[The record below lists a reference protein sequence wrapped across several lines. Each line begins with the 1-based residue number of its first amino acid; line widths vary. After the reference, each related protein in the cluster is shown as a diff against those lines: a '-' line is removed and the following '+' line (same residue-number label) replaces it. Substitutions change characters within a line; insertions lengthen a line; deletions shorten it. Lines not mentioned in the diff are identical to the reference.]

1 MKLYSMKINA
11 LLLRRALPAV
21 VVVLAFCFCP
31 LHVHGQY
38 ALTLND
44 EDEYQTY
51 SSYIPFYGA
60 EVGGLSVNSQFI
72 IPSSDLGCV
81 QNGTIQS
88 ITFYLADADAYD
100 AGVAVPDW
108 EQMGLWFNVY
118 FLEVDA
124 PVFEFDGNGL
134 YSLYDEGSMT
144 WAGGCTPTITA
155 QDHGCMVTFSDLY
168 YSYAGGHLLVCVM
181 PPQFNNAFDCQW
193 IGSSYNEY
201 NDPCAAYS
209 QYQDWMEGYSTY
221 GEHFKPMMTIEYF
234 GGTEPPCQKPT
245 ACSVESVS
253 AHSAWVD
260 WTPGG
265 NETQWEVAYSTDP
278 YAGEEDLTFFLV
290 DTHPVELTGLYSM
303 TEYGV
308 WVRAKCAD
316 GTVSAARS
324 ASFWTDVIAAPTDLA
339 ATNTETGD
347 ASSADLQWQY
357 DGTDVNPP
365 YWDIALTMDW
375 DASPDD
381 LESITV
387 NNTAGTGTAFSH
399 HLTGLEPFTRYKAW
413 VRADYGNGDVGTWS
427 EPCFFRP
434 TGLGYDELDVN
445 NCTNTST
452 VIPFAQNWTGSRS
465 QFIIPASALTELVG
479 KKIWRLYFGYNAGYL
494 NANNIDV
501 YLAEIEADEFTEAAY
516 YDWDDLERV
525 TYQGSVN
532 TSDGHVDFDHPYVYG
547 GGNLLIG
554 VVSRYCGYHVSHR
567 WYGCTMDHYAS
578 LRSSGT
584 GSPTLDHFV
593 PHTRFC
599 YLSGSDAPMVT
610 DTTVV
615 ACDAFEWHGHT
626 YQMTGTYYD
635 TLTSVSGVDS
645 IVVLHLTINHDLPIG
660 SFTYLSPMDNVVIH
674 AEGVDF
680 VWDPVANAQR
690 YDLYCWNG
698 EGERPSVPTIP
709 GIQATTCHWNGLA
722 NNTTYRW
729 CVVARNDCYEVESAE
744 RTLVS
749 QITPGLRVVPQGML
763 DFADVEIG
771 NSKTKTLSIVGVA
784 LDESIQYGFLNDA
797 YGADAP
803 FFQIVPSNN
812 WDALKGGTLSVTFTP
827 SSSQLYY
834 SSAIWIASGSLADT
848 VYFEGAVANRYVFST
863 SVEQTIY
870 TCDDEI
876 VVAGHVGDV
885 LGHAV
890 ENLDVEVYV
899 LVMGSRK
906 TFPTRSDEQGNYSVV
921 YHPRKTE
928 AGSYF
933 VGSGVLGAQS
943 SAVHDAFDIPGMGL
957 VDNRF
962 VIWKPYLNDTIQGTI
977 GIRNRSS
984 RPLSNIRVVPVSVP
998 DGCEVSFSSVSL
1010 GSLESG
1016 YLQYVV
1022 TGTELTTGSQYEDAV
1037 FKIVSDE
1044 GVNMDLTCFYY
1055 CRAGRGV
1062 LDVYPPRL
1070 HATVDRTSQK
1080 VFSFQVTNNGNN
1092 ETGVITID
1100 VPDLEWMSVLGGN
1113 SLESLAVG
1121 DSCAFSIA
1129 VSPDSDM
1136 ELTSFGGTIAVN
1148 CANGNGVA
1156 VPFDIVIAESSTGT
1170 LVVDVTDDYTYNTN
1184 GGLGPHLANAQVL
1197 LTGVYSLDTVAVGL
1211 TDTEGL
1217 FVAENVPEGYYK
1229 LRVSA
1234 PDHKD
1239 FDHRVIYVEAD
1250 GAKKETN
1257 REEVYLQ
1264 FQAISYSWV
1273 VVPTEIEDVYDFELV
1288 CDIKTNVPVP
1298 VVVIEGPSTFDSLS
1312 YGDTLQFSLSVSN
1325 YGLVD
1330 AYDAVLTLPIIN
1342 DYVFIPLLDHIDTLH
1357 AKSSVEIPCVVTR
1370 VQGFSKQESET
1381 CYIGFAKAL
1390 TWYHCNMEHRWVK
1403 HTFQMKISIPWFNCG
1418 KPDDPDDPN
1427 EDNDDVVLVP
1437 PDVPR
1442 PIRPG
1447 DDFDPDDLIPSV
1459 YAESTPL
1466 VTSSVDCLPCW
1477 KVALSTVAHLVLDLP
1492 FGPAGNVVSATVDFA
1507 IFGEENIHYYTDL
1520 AGNVQQSPSTLL
1532 TTVGNH
1538 AVATVQVVSVATKKT
1553 ASLEKFFGPLST
1565 LFTILSEF
1573 KECISFVDPNRG
1585 AGDVG
1590 EAIEKMEIASD
1601 YIRAMENE
1609 FTMLFQEPEWMEE
1622 ENLPEFMTCL
1632 MAFLDTVNGVFPPE
1646 TVSSL
1651 DGMCELT
1658 DVTGEVIQSFVD
1670 RWNRSVQYWSEGF
1683 FSVEDLPDGYNTD
1696 FIVLDSSSILPAYQ
1710 AIDACHAYGYDN
1722 VFELLDDALATLSD
1736 AAREHT
1742 NDVCAKVSVS
1752 FKQTMAMTREA
1763 FEGTLKIYNGHA
1775 SDPMENIS
1783 LDLVIK
1789 DENGVDCTDLF
1800 QVNVCSLHQITGVDG
1815 TGTVQAQ
1822 QEGVVRLVMIPTPAA
1837 APTTPKVYS
1846 FGGSFSFLDPFSG
1859 EEMTY
1864 PLYPVA
1870 LTVNPSPELHVDY
1883 FIQRHIIS
1891 DDPLTEDT
1899 IEAVEPAELA
1909 MMVRNVGMGT
1919 ANNVYLESSQPE
1931 IIDNQNGLPIQF
1943 DMVGS
1948 AMNGVQRPLGLI
1960 DIPFGKLLPQ
1970 TAGIAEWYFTSTLM
1984 ARVLRSTPHFIH
1996 NNSYGNPDLSL
2007 VTEVHSHEL
2016 IKAVRAYG
2024 SLEDGINDFLVNE
2037 TADFDHIPDLLYFSH
2052 GGTAPVKRTL
2062 DVTAEGTLTPNQ
2074 RSVQLHLN
2082 PTETGWNYG
2091 SVDDPALGRYAIVRC
2106 VRDDGQEIPIGN
2118 VWITHVTMFDD
2129 DAPIHENKLH
2139 IVDTLSERRMTH
2151 YNVEYAPDTTGQ
2163 TGFEQQ
2169 VSLSPGWNWWS
2180 SSLEMDATLDAALK
2194 AAIAAENTTA
2204 VIKNVS
2210 GNTMLENGTWS
2221 PVMELT
2227 NESMYM
2233 IRVDNAVTAMLTGT
2247 PVDPTNHPITLAS
2260 GWNWIGFPTVNAM
2273 TLDEAFAGITPN
2285 EEDVVKGTAGPATY
2299 TAEYGW
2305 NGSLTGLEPGVGYM
2319 YKNNGEPMTLT
2330 YPSTVKDK
2338 LTLSGVAIRAA
2349 YVYNVMG
2356 QRVLAK
2362 DNHGAESVELNLKP
2376 LASGVYTVSVHM
2388 ADGTVVNR
2396 LVMKE

>member
-1 MKLYSMKINA
+1 MMKPYFMKINA
-11 LLLRRALPAV
+11 LLFERALHAV
-21 VVVLAFCFCP
+21 ALVLAFCFCP

-44 EDEYQTY
+44 DVEHQTY

-60 EVGGLSVNSQFI
+60 EVDGLSVNSQFI
-72 IPSSDLGCV
+72 ISSSDLGCV
-81 QNGTIQS
+81 QDGTIQS
-88 ITFYLADADAYD
+88 ITFYLAGADGYN
-100 AGVAVPDW
+100 AGVAVPEW

-118 FLEVDA
+118 FLEVDT
-124 PVFEFDGNGL
+124 PVFEYDGNGL

-144 WAGGCTPTITA
+144 WAGGCTPTITT
-155 QDHGCMVTFSDLY
+155 QDGVCRVTFSDLY

-193 IGSSYNEY
+193 MGSYDDN

-209 QYQDWMEGYSTY
+209 QYQDWMEDYYTY
-221 GEHFKPMMTIEYF
+221 GEHFKPMITIEYF

-245 ACSVESVS
+245 ACSVESIS

-265 NETQWEVAYSTDP
+265 NETQWELAYSTDP
-278 YAGEEDLTFFLV
+278 YAGEGDLTFFLV
-290 DTHPVELTGLYSM
+290 DTHPVELTGLYSL

-316 GTVSAARS
+316 GTVSSARS

-339 ATNTETGD
+339 ATNTETND
-347 ASSADLQWQY
+347 ATSVDLQWQY
-357 DGTDVNPP
+357 NGQDGNPP
-365 YWDIALTMDW
+365 YWNIALTMDW

-387 NNTAGTGTAFSH
+387 SNTAGTGTAFSY
-399 HLTGLEPFTRYKAW
+399 HLTGLEPFTRFKAW
-413 VRADYGNGDVGTWS
+413 VRADYGNGDAGTWS

-434 TGLGYDELDVN
+434 TGLEYDALDVN
-445 NCTNTST
+445 NCTSTST

-501 YLAEIEADEFTEAAY
+501 YLAEIETDEFTEAAY
-516 YDWDDLERV
+516 YDWDELERV

-554 VVSRYCGYHVSHR
+554 VVSRYCGYHISHR

-610 DTTVV
+610 DTTAV
-615 ACDAFEWHGHT
+615 ACDSFEWHGHA
-626 YQMTGTYYD
+626 YSMTGTYYD
-635 TLTSVSGVDS
+635 TLTSVCGVDS

-660 SFTYLSPMDNVVIH
+660 SFTYLSPMDNMVNH
-674 AEGVDF
+674 TEGVDF
-680 VWDPVANAQR
+680 VWDPVTNAKC
-690 YDLYCWNG
+690 YDLYCWND
-698 EGERPSVPTIP
+698 EGVQPSVPTIP

-722 NNTTYRW
+722 NHTTYRW

-744 RTLVS
+744 RTFVS

-771 NSKTKTLSIVGVA
+771 NSKTKTLSIVGIA

-812 WDALKGGTLSVTFTP
+812 WDALRGGTLSVTFTP

-834 SSAIWIASGSLADT
+834 SSAIWIASGSLVDT

-899 LVMGSRK
+899 LVMGSRT
-906 TFPTRSDEQGNYSVV
+906 TFPTRSDDQGNYSVV

-957 VDNRF
+957 VDNGF
-962 VIWKPYLNDTIQGTI
+962 VIWKPYLNDTVQGTI
-977 GIRNRSS
+977 RIRNRSS
-984 RPLSNIRVVPVSVP
+984 RPLNNIRVVPVSLP
-998 DGCEVSFSSVSL
+998 DGCEVSFSSISL

-1016 YLQYVV
+1016 YLRYEV
-1022 TGTELTTGSQYEDAV
+1022 TGTELTGGSHYEDAV

-1062 LDVYPPRL
+1062 LDVYPPNL
-1070 HATVDRTSQK
+1070 HATVDRASQK

-1113 SLESLAVG
+1113 TLESLAVG

-1129 VSPDSDM
+1129 LSPDSDM
-1136 ELTSFGGTIAVN
+1136 ELTSFDGTIAVN

-1156 VPFDIVIAESSTGT
+1156 VPFEIVIAESSTGT

-1184 GGLGPHLANAQVL
+1184 GGLGPHLANAQVV
-1197 LTGVYSLDTVAVGL
+1197 LTGFYSLDTVAAGL
-1211 TDTEGL
+1211 TNTEGL
-1217 FVAENVPEGYYK
+1217 FVAENVPEGYYW

-1239 FDHRVIYVEAD
+1239 FDPRVIYVEAD

-1257 REEVYLQ
+1257 RQEVYLQ

-1298 VVVIEGPSTFDSLS
+1298 VVVIEGPKQIGPMDA
-1312 YGDTLQFSLSVSN
+1312 GDTVRFELKVKN
-1325 YGLVD
+1325 YGLID
-1330 AYDAVLTLPIIN
+1330 AYDVTLSNMIPD
-1342 DYVFIPLLDHIDTLH
+1342 DYACTTLLEYIDTL
-1357 AKSSVEIPCVVTR
+1357 P
-1370 VQGFSKQESET
+1370 
-1381 CYIGFAKAL
+1381 AKASVSVPCSFVKL
-1390 TWYHCNMEHRWVK
+1390 DGDRDEVVSCVQWRRSVTSWWFCNHKREWERY
-1403 HTFQMKISIPWFNCG
+1403 
-1418 KPDDPDDPN
+1418 
-1427 EDNDDVVLVP
+1427 EDVVYVKSYEQCVQFPPESIDSIGGGDYFNDIVTHPSGPIPFLNIAANVGDHNGNTVLVKP
-1437 PDVPR
+1437 
-1442 PIRPG
+1442 
-1447 DDFDPDDLIPSV
+1447 
-1459 YAESTPL
+1459 AE
-1466 VTSSVDCLPCW
+1466 DCTPCW
-1477 KVALSTVAHLVLDLP
+1477 KVGLSALAHIAADWSSLPIADLFDCYLYEATPMDFVYSLLPAPLSLKLMSKNLLHCRAKVAVDYVAGEGWEHAAGAIGKKMGPVISMAQGMISVSNRLNECVSWYQPHKALGDIGDAMDRYQYCVDVAQSILDVFDNLFP
-1492 FGPAGNVVSATVDFA
+1492 EEDWKE
-1507 IFGEENIHYYTDL
+1507 EENIVEFYDTFL
-1520 AGNVQQSPSTLL
+1520 
-1532 TTVGNH
+1532 
-1538 AVATVQVVSVATKKT
+1538 
-1553 ASLEKFFGPLST
+1553 SL
-1565 LFTILSEF
+1565 
-1573 KECISFVDPNRG
+1573 V
-1585 AGDVG
+1585 
-1590 EAIEKMEIASD
+1590 
-1601 YIRAMENE
+1601 
-1609 FTMLFQEPEWMEE
+1609 
-1622 ENLPEFMTCL
+1622 
-1632 MAFLDTVNGVFPPE
+1632 DTVNYLISPQSVQQLKE
-1646 TVSSL
+1646 A
-1651 DGMCELT
+1651 CELT
-1658 DVTGEVIQSFVD
+1658 VVNDSTVQCFVD
-1670 RWNRSVQYWSEGF
+1670 RWNRGVQYWNEGIYTLN
-1683 FSVEDLPDGYNTD
+1683 DLPEGYD
-1696 FIVLDSSSILPAYQ
+1696 SLFVQMDSSLMRPLRGVAQ
-1710 AIDACHAYGYDN
+1710 ALETYGYSN
-1722 VFELLDDALATLSD
+1722 VTEMFDEAVEFLLEKAV
-1736 AAREHT
+1736 EHT

-1800 QVNVCSLHQITGVDG
+1800 QVNVGSLDQITGVDG

-1822 QEGVVRLVMIPTPAA
+1822 QEGMVRLVMIPTSAA

-1870 LTVNPSPELHVDY
+1870 LTVNPSPDLHVDY

-1931 IIDNQNGLPIQF
+1931 IIDNQNGFMIQF

-1960 DIPFGKLLPQ
+1960 DIPFGNLLPQ

-2024 SLEDGINDFLVNE
+2024 ALEDGVNDFLVNE
-2037 TADFDHIPDLLYFSH
+2037 ETDFNHIPDLLYFSH

-2062 DVTAEGTLTPNQ
+2062 DVAVEGTLTPDQ
-2074 RSVQLHLN
+2074 RTVQLHLN

-2106 VRDDGQEIPIGN
+2106 VRDDGQEIPLGN

-2163 TGFEQQ
+2163 TGFVQQ

-2180 SSLEMDATLDAALK
+2180 SSLEMDAALDAALK
-2194 AAIAAENTTA
+2194 DAIAAENTTA
-2204 VIKNVS
+2204 VIKNVG

-2233 IRVDNAVTAMLTGT
+2233 IRVDNAVTATLTGT
-2247 PVDPTNHPITLAS
+2247 PADPANHPITLAS

-2299 TAEYGW
+2299 TTQYGW

-2319 YKNNGEPMTLT
+2319 YKNNGESMTLT

-2338 LTLSGVAIRAA
+2338 LTLSGVAIRAV

-2356 QRVLAK
+2356 QRVMAK
-2362 DNHGAESVELNLKP
+2362 DGHGADAVELNLKP